1 MGIFSFL
8 GNSEKAL
15 DIVDKRSNDIVSGLD
30 KMFHTAEE
38 RAEVAL
44 KYTELHQ
51 EFVHKTA
58 SENTVRSITRRI
70 IAISII
76 LYTLLFAIPA
86 IVALKYYN
94 TELGNFALELAVA
107 FNLHIAFITTC
118 VFFFGNHV
126 LNTYQSGKK

>member
-1 MGIFSFL
+1 VGIFSFF
-8 GNSEKAL
+8 GSSEKAI
-15 DIVDKRSNDIVSGLD
+15 DIVDRRSGDIVSGLD
-30 KMFHTAEE
+30 KMFHTTEE

-70 IAISII
+70 IAKAII
-76 LYTLLFAIPA
+76 LYTLFFAVPA
-86 IVALKYYN
+86 IVILKYCN
-94 TELGNFALELAVA
+94 KELGDFALEVAVA

-126 LNTYQSGKK
+126 LNTYQAGKK